1 MNVVRVSFA
10 VEVPASLLEQ
20 LREASMALGISR
32 SKLVRLALNYAFQ
45 IGIERCTYEPTSIDA
60 RFNFTLTSE
69 LYQKV
74 VELAERLGTSK
85 ADIIRS
91 ALACFLLVLKPYMG
105 KFVEV
110 NGVKVPAWA
119 VEVLSMVAAAE
130 GKSTDELIV
139 RAIVNYARKYAKRL
153 RLNIAVLNKAL
164 SAQGSLS

>member
-1 MNVVRVSFA
+1 MDVERVSFA

-20 LREASMALGISR
+20 LHEASMALGMSR
-32 SKLVRLALNYAFQ
+32 SKLVRLALNYALQ

-60 RFNFTLTSE
+60 RFNFTITSE

-91 ALACFLLVLKPYMG
+91 ALACFLLVIKPYMG

-130 GKSTDELIV
+130 GKTTDELIV

-164 SAQGSLS
+164 SAQGSQS